1 MYHLLLVTCLVAV
14 AFGVLVLRH
23 PLEVAYVLLAW
34 FPALTFLIAM
44 AHEFVRGIQQFNHQL
59 LHVAYDS
66 SYALSL
72 LGICLVLR
80 AILKRKRRI
89 SVLAATA
96 VAGIPL
102 AYIIVF
108 SHV

>member
-1 MYHLLLVTCLVAV
+1 MHLVLVACLVAV

-23 PLEVAYVLLAW
+23 PLEIAYVLLAW
-34 FPALTFLIAM
+34 FPGGTFLIAM
-44 AHEFVRGIQQFNHQL
+44 AHELVRGIQQFNHQL

-80 AILKRKRRI
+80 AILKRKRMI
-89 SVLAATA
+89 GVFAATSI
-96 VAGIPL
+96 AGIPL